1 MSNPATQM
9 AGPVATSM
17 TSTIDN
23 AVIVYK
29 TPDPSR
35 TLPVATGDFAAFL
48 SGELVN
54 KIPIVRGSAAD
65 PDPRDQRNQYVLPT
79 APQLVAWRVVFQN
92 LLGGAWGPAH
102 DMAQMISSTYN
113 VVQFIDTPTGRTFYV
128 LMEGVPGHI
137 PELAEHPPGFHIT
150 EPPPDPTRRGWGTYV
165 FAAQPQQSLSLSA
178 PHPHADKNTELQAV
192 EAFLALQAHSLLI
205 AGADRDQN
213 TAESPCAQESP
224 PRPFREADVS
234 HTAES
239 VFQMAFEEIYSSD
252 TSTWHLQFHGNGP
265 PRGCPGVDVFLSN
278 GVNVAPA
285 MLYTLSQNITDA
297 STAAADGGS
306 ECPLQVDVYDDPAD
320 CALRG
325 KNNMQM
331 RFASGRPHA
340 SICQGNNPQG
350 PSRFIHIEQSPDAR
364 SAPTPTTPRRN
375 RNVVLAGIRKT
386 FP

>member
-1 MSNPATQM
+1 
-9 AGPVATSM
+9 
-17 TSTIDN
+17 
-23 AVIVYK
+23 
-29 TPDPSR
+29 
-35 TLPVATGDFAAFL
+35 
-48 SGELVN
+48 
-54 KIPIVRGSAAD
+54 
-65 PDPRDQRNQYVLPT
+65 
-79 APQLVAWRVVFQN
+79 
-92 LLGGAWGPAH
+92 
-102 DMAQMISSTYN
+102 
-113 VVQFIDTPTGRTFYV
+113 
-128 LMEGVPGHI
+128 
-137 PELAEHPPGFHIT
+137 
-150 EPPPDPTRRGWGTYV
+150 
-165 FAAQPQQSLSLSA
+165 
-178 PHPHADKNTELQAV
+178 
-192 EAFLALQAHSLLI
+192 
-205 AGADRDQN
+205 
-213 TAESPCAQESP
+213 
-224 PRPFREADVS
+224 
-234 HTAES
+234 
-239 VFQMAFEEIYSSD
+239 
-252 TSTWHLQFHGNGP
+252 
-265 PRGCPGVDVFLSN
+265 VDVFLSN